1 MKWLIP
7 ALRPVASAL
16 LPVVAQLLVDA
27 LRREPE
33 KPLPSEPSEPRLPGV

>member
-16 LPVVAQLLVDA
+16 LPVVAPLLVDA
-27 LRREPE
+27 LLRALE
-33 KPLPSEPSEPRLPGV
+33 KPQASAPNEPRLPGV